1 MVVMDTK
8 HKIQR
13 LKAIFEPGKTPNSYD
28 FSLDRKNHGTG
39 DTKAKQLRV
48 LDKRAQDS
56 QITTDPAKS
65 SKFISFGDL
74 KNKLKF
80 QKNSQ
85 QQVKLVRKGGVRHKS
100 REGSDALTGDETSVF
115 GAVTLPGNVTTY
127 FTEEGISSPSST
139 PPLLKS
145 KSTGELNV
153 IQEQNRTPVKSL
165 SQNPLRSFENETVY
179 AVPLSQPVKK
189 ESETEVKSE
198 YVNTKRLF
206 NKGYRRA
213 DATENRTQQVGTS
226 SAIPPQYKTAVQREK
241 ETRLNHR
248 LSRSLPDLAFQEPE
262 LRITNVKGLFQN
274 LNRSPPKP
282 AVPTKSPKPSTEAE
296 DSSTKIFTFDSKDT
310 SKDSSSSSTLP
321 SKPVVYDDVPVSN
334 FSKLRSKFE
343 QNEVTSSGPNYQKPK
358 LNLNSDGDKVKS
370 NNEYQVP
377 DTSGKPGIGHE
388 YSQPSFPNEYE
399 VPDSSSSRPSSS
411 ELDDSLNTSFREEK
425 LKKLFGVRDLE
436 KDLLDEENNV
446 RLPKKFLK
454 KKISDKKKGK
464 SAKTIGSDGPLYA
477 VSSLDTKNTSTHLG
491 GKNIQTSV
499 PPSTSMNARTENSS
513 SSADSGHSNTFSE
526 VSVSPQG
533 SARKPSSGD
542 HRDQFRDSDFID
554 GDIEIEEPGPRV
566 SDSDFESE
574 EESSKVK
581 APKPPTFNSNSH
593 KVAYELLTSERTY
606 VDRLY
611 LLSEVFQKRITAENE
626 KHKWFSADV
635 VKDIFSNIGT
645 IYNFH
650 HQFFLPELEMRLLEW
665 DRKPCIGDI
674 LKKISHYLKMYAVY
688 VSNFDT
694 AMSQLNTWKA
704 KVPKFANALS
714 NVVQNEKRCNNLA
727 LEHHMLEPVQRIPR
741 YELLLKEYLKKLP
754 GDSQDKDDALK
765 ALEVISQAAE
775 HSNKR
780 IKVTEEIDNL
790 FKLNARI
797 DGMDIIDPSRRLL
810 KEGKLDKLTTKND
823 LQDRYIFLFND
834 ILLCCDKKKA
844 KIGSKTY
851 KIKEK
856 LYIDGMQ
863 VFDSINQRFKIE
875 AAGSDLEFQAASE
888 EDKEDWMKVFLG
900 AVKELIRKKDTFK
913 NNPELFDISYEDQLG
928 KQPPKFIKDE
938 ETTMCM
944 LCGTDFERL
953 LKRRHHCRACG
964 AVVCGQCCRHE
975 IQLPYDNNKSNKVCS
990 RCYHKLSKQPNV
1002 EDLTRRSFVPN
1013 LDEVPHFATSLHLL
1027 QKNTW
1032 NKYWVAVTQQDLFA
1046 LKAPRDVRAVLTLPV
1061 KLYEV
1066 KEVSAKDGV
1075 GDREFVFKLEHGQ
1088 TSYFFSAESIR
1099 IKSNWMEVLRDG
1111 IKGEPKQIGITT
1123 L

>member
-56 QITTDPAKS
+56 QS
-65 SKFISFGDL
+65 
-74 KNKLKF
+74 
-80 QKNSQ
+80 
-85 QQVKLVRKGGVRHKS
+85 
-100 REGSDALTGDETSVF
+100 
-115 GAVTLPGNVTTY
+115 
-127 FTEEGISSPSST
+127 ISSPSST

-179 AVPLSQPVKK
+179 AVPCQPVKK

-206 NKGYRRA
+206 NKGYRR

-650 HQFFLPELEMRLLEW
+650 HQFFLPELEMR
-665 DRKPCIGDI
+665 DRK
-674 LKKISHYLKMYAVY
+674 S
-688 VSNFDT
+688 
-694 AMSQLNTWKA
+694 
-704 KVPKFANALS
+704 
-714 NVVQNEKRCNNLA
+714 VV
-727 LEHHMLEPVQRIPR
+727 
-741 YELLLKEYLKKLP
+741 
-754 GDSQDKDDALK
+754 
-765 ALEVISQAAE
+765 
-775 HSNKR
+775 
-780 IKVTEEIDNL
+780 
-790 FKLNARI
+790 
-797 DGMDIIDPSRRLL
+797 
-810 KEGKLDKLTTKND
+810 
-823 LQDRYIFLFND
+823 
-834 ILLCCDKKKA
+834 
-844 KIGSKTY
+844 
-851 KIKEK
+851 
-856 LYIDGMQ
+856 
-863 VFDSINQRFKIE
+863 
-875 AAGSDLEFQAASE
+875 
-888 EDKEDWMKVFLG
+888 
-900 AVKELIRKKDTFK
+900 
-913 NNPELFDISYEDQLG
+913 
-928 KQPPKFIKDE
+928 
-938 ETTMCM
+938 
-944 LCGTDFERL
+944 
-953 LKRRHHCRACG
+953 
-964 AVVCGQCCRHE
+964 
-975 IQLPYDNNKSNKVCS
+975 
-990 RCYHKLSKQPNV
+990 
-1002 EDLTRRSFVPN
+1002 
-1013 LDEVPHFATSLHLL
+1013 
-1027 QKNTW
+1027 
-1032 NKYWVAVTQQDLFA
+1032 
-1046 LKAPRDVRAVLTLPV
+1046 
-1061 KLYEV
+1061 
-1066 KEVSAKDGV
+1066 
-1075 GDREFVFKLEHGQ
+1075 
-1088 TSYFFSAESIR
+1088 
-1099 IKSNWMEVLRDG
+1099 
-1111 IKGEPKQIGITT
+1111 
-1123 L
+1123 